1 MDDEL
6 AKLVANMKEGDDN
19 GGGGGSGPA
28 GGLEVL
34 RQLVATRAAR
44 RALFITMSLF
54 TVQQFCG
61 INAILSYTV
70 EIFQVG
76 LCCCALPLASRGQH
90 GHHRGQP
97 RPAHVW

>member
-19 GGGGGSGPA
+19 GGGGSGSA

-76 LCCCALPLASRGQH
+76 PW
-90 GHHRGQP
+90 P
-97 RPAHVW
+97 